1 MLGVSACDGLELYR
15 NIAMGRNPKAVI
27 ELSRSIAQKDSQQTC
42 GSAAPIPVLGGLN
55 VGIQPREMDGS
66 RMQRMSAFRP

>member
-1 MLGVSACDGLELYR
+1 
-15 NIAMGRNPKAVI
+15 MGRNPKAVI
-27 ELSRSIAQKDSQQTC
+27 ELSRSIAQKDSQKTC
-42 GSAAPIPVLGGLN
+42 GGAAPSPVLGGLN